1 MLSEAEQHLSVN
13 DRKQISKRSGAEAAA
28 LEGETEPSEE
38 EVEPKSKGK
47 GPDPRN
53 WGQLNMN
60 QSDLSEDVQR
70 ALLAQW
76 KATKASQ
83 KKKPSLKAT
92 VADYVSTEDED
103 NLTRNESSNVRVPV
117 HVQTEG
123 VVPLTGESSGKKKK
137 EWARGENPTEKLIR
151 ETLQA
156 RNSEPRASVV
166 CMIEPAQQINP
177 ASYLGKVLEQAGKK
191 AKPEKRNQ
199 PAPSGGGDPGCS
211 DPLDDESMST
221 FNMST
226 LDSSESSTDESGND
240 SSGRRH
246 HHRRSTRKS
255 KKKRHYKKSKKSG
268 YGRLRPIPP
277 EDYDGTPN
285 AQAFS

>member
-1 MLSEAEQHLSVN
+1 
-13 DRKQISKRSGAEAAA
+13 
-28 LEGETEPSEE
+28 
-38 EVEPKSKGK
+38 
-47 GPDPRN
+47 
-53 WGQLNMN
+53 MN

-83 KKKPSLKAT
+83 KKKPSLKA
-92 VADYVSTEDED
+92 
-103 NLTRNESSNVRVPV
+103 SNVWVPV

-137 EWARGENPTEKLIR
+137 ERARGENPTEKLIR
-151 ETLQA
+151 ETLRA

-166 CMIEPAQQINP
+166 RVIEPAQQINP
-177 ASYLGKVLEQAGKK
+177 VSYLGKVLEQAGKK
-191 AKPEKRNQ
+191 VKPEKRKQ

-211 DPLDDESMST
+211 DPSDDESTSTSDMST
-221 FNMST
+221 S
-226 LDSSESSTDESGND
+226 DSSESSTDESGND

-246 HHRRSTRKS
+246 HRRRSARKS
-255 KKKRHYKKSKKSG
+255 
-268 YGRLRPIPP
+268 

-285 AQAFS
+285 AQAFSQFVIGGSAYLEAGKVGKRNQVFILSRYLTMDNGRLLP